1 MANFGQ
7 RPFMFDID
15 GYMKVRP
22 MYSPLSRQPR
32 CLRSP
37 YLALRF
43 ISLGKA
49 VSAGVGGRCRF
60 PKARDLHVGDLQAQ
74 ELPAAADADC
84 NGALIC
90 CSKSVSNHTTQAQ
103 TPHEHHRM
111 LTNRLRPRLHAT
123 SSPPQYHGAVV
134 TAS

>member
-15 GYMKVRP
+15 GYMKVRSL
-22 MYSPLSRQPR
+22 YSPLSRQPR

-60 PKARDLHVGDLQAQ
+60 PRQ
-74 ELPAAADADC
+74 E
-84 NGALIC
+84 IC
-90 CSKSVSNHTTQAQ
+90 TWETCKRRSCRLLRMQ
-103 TPHEHHRM
+103 T
-111 LTNRLRPRLHAT
+111 AT
-123 SSPPQYHGAVV
+123 GP
-134 TAS
+134 